1 MFQIN
6 VKKKRRLFVTTKLI
20 NDLTKRD
27 LTNVRETSPINFVFL
42 TGNLPD

>member
-6 VKKKRRLFVTTKLI
+6 VKKKRRLFVATKLI

-27 LTNVRETSPINFVFL
+27 LTNVRETSLINFVFL